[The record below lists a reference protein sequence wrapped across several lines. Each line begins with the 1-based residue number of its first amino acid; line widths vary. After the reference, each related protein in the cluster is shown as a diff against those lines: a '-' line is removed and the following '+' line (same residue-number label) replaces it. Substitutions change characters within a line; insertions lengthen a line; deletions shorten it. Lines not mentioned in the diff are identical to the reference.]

1 MIIGILQARMSSRR
15 LPGKVLLPLA
25 GRPMLARQIERV
37 QRSQLL
43 TRLVVATSK
52 EPADEAIVSLAATLG
67 VDCYAGSLEDVLDR
81 FYSAAA
87 DYHPSHIVRLTGD
100 CPLTDWQLIDGVV
113 RLGLEGGYDYASN
126 VLRRTWP
133 DGLDVEIMTFAALE
147 LAWRE
152 ATEPRCR
159 EHVTPFFYEQPRR
172 FRLGGLEQNV
182 DLSSLRWTVDKR
194 ADYDFVSRLYAAL
207 YPTKPDFTTAD
218 ILAYLQAQ
226 RTTDSMASSA
236 GASARQSAP
245 EAKQE

>member
-1 MIIGILQARMSSRR
+1 VILAILQARMSSRR

-37 QRSQLL
+37 RRSQLL
-43 TRLVVATSK
+43 TRLLVATSK
-52 EPADEAIVSLAATLG
+52 EPADEAIIALASTLG

-81 FYSAAA
+81 FYGAAA
-87 DYHPSHIVRLTGD
+87 GYQPSHIVRLTGD

-152 ATEPRCR
+152 ATDPRCR
-159 EHVTPFFYEQPRR
+159 EHVTPFFYEQPHR
-172 FRLGGLEQNV
+172 FRLGGLQQNV
-182 DLSSLRWTVDKR
+182 DLSSLRWTVDER
-194 ADYDFVSRLYAAL
+194 ADYDFASRVYAAL

-218 ILAYLQAQ
+218 ILAYLQAH
-226 RTTDSMASSA
+226 RTTDSSASSA
-236 GASARQSAP
+236 ASASKSAT